1 MSEKITR
8 EKRDFLHISLKLF
21 FVNRFKELISLIV
34 MFLGVGLAIALLTYS
49 PCDLSLNYESSKPIK
64 NLLGYPGS
72 VVADIA
78 HQGFGLSSYII
89 VLTL

>member
-49 PCDLSLNYESSKPIK
+49 PSDLSLNYES
-64 NLLGYPGS
+64 
-72 VVADIA
+72 
-78 HQGFGLSSYII
+78 
-89 VLTL
+89 